1 MRQVLVM
8 ARPRLTRTMLMAAA
22 TPAGDR
28 AVQAVPAENPKHA
41 WELLSTFP
49 VDVLVLHIAPEDVES
64 LKLLAAVATH
74 HATVPVIVVCDA
86 DPGAAPFSEDDG
98 IPIFRVPVDFPAF
111 ADVVRR
117 ALTRGSR
124 AEQRALTRE
133 AVLAVARAARTTMP
147 APPRVADTD
156 ADPAGARDVAA
167 IDTVLTAAIEI
178 PGALAVGLLDLRTG
192 FIVRARGARRLLDV
206 AATRDADFVRAARGT
221 VLAAE
226 TSEAAEEIIVTS
238 IVHYHVIR
246 PLPGNADLQLL
257 AILDRDVANL
267 AMARLELARL
277 AATVEATTP

>member
-1 MRQVLVM
+1 MRQILVM

-22 TPAGDR
+22 TPASDR
-28 AVQAVPAENPKHA
+28 SVQAVPAENPKHA

-86 DPGAAPFSEDDG
+86 DPGAAPFSDDAG
-98 IPIFRVPVDFPAF
+98 VPIFRVPVDFPAF

-117 ALTRGSR
+117 SLSGAARTARRALTRG
-124 AEQRALTRE
+124 
-133 AVLAVARAARTTMP
+133 AVLAVAHAARTPMP
-147 APPRVADTD
+147 ASPRAADEE
-156 ADPAGARDVAA
+156 PAGVRDVAA
-167 IDTVLTAAIEI
+167 VDAVLTAAIEI

-192 FIVRARGARRLLDV
+192 VIVRARGARRILDV

-221 VLAAE
+221 VLAAD
-226 TSEAAEEIIVTS
+226 TSEPAEEIMVTS
-238 IVHYHVIR
+238 MIHYHLIR

-257 AILDRDVANL
+257 AILDREIANL
-267 AMARLELARL
+267 AMARLDLARL
-277 AATVEATTP
+277 AATLFAP